1 MFGWMG
7 VWSKGRRLWWMQISN
22 RNIYLPQSLCCLWT
36 LPISC
41 PLSPQEWRQQLISC
55 AAEKKPSYDK
65 PGSHNHHHF
74 ADQEIFYLWWCSSTE
89 SLTTGGVEISLTDGF
104 SSLSVIVT
112 IIIPVSIVLN
122 KLWTFSF
129 HISQCPPHCLW
140 ESHSWKIQGGF
151 LTSPPP
157 LKVQS
162 TKKLI

>member
-151 LTSPPP
+151 LSSPP